1 MEIIMV
7 THEDHQNNVLSFFL
21 LQSYFTTVINQG
33 AQKRRD
39 SIACGLR
46 ESAEWSFIKE
56 EVDSIN
62 REEQPNHTI
71 YGTAPK

>member
-1 MEIIMV
+1 MV

-46 ESAEWSFIKE
+46 ESAE
-56 EVDSIN
+56 
-62 REEQPNHTI
+62 
-71 YGTAPK
+71 